1 MSASKERFLSL
12 FVDASQKASQND
24 VRNFSLPPVN
34 VTLMQ
39 PICSI
44 VCFSALVVLLSA
56 MMRGKIA
63 TASVRNLTR
72 GKIRGS

>member
-1 MSASKERFLSL
+1 MQAKKQAKMTSAIFLC
-12 FVDASQKASQND
+12 
-24 VRNFSLPPVN
+24 PPVN
-34 VTLMQ
+34 ATLMQ
-39 PICSI
+39 PFCSI
-44 VCFSALVVLLSA
+44 VCFSALVVLLRA